1 MSAYLSA
8 GDLENEMS
16 YLVEIL
22 YAASENA
29 VTRLVE
35 IVMSTLPEGHT
46 LDQVIGLRRYEC
58 DRLPSRVDNTSEV
71 MCPREFDGWTCINA
85 TSAGDVAYFPCPFFI
100 LGFDPKRY
108 GLRVCLE
115 DGSWFKH
122 PESNKTW
129 SNYTTCVDMEDLQK
143 RIAKDTHSRYELYST
158 WPLHNRRTIFGLLP
172 FQFPVEASPNST
184 AEAANE
190 RQFPSAELRTQVN
203 FIYKTGYTVSLA
215 ALIISIII
223 FFYFK
228 SLTCTRIQIH
238 KNLFIS
244 LALNNCLWLIWYEAV
259 VDNLPVLMENRI
271 ECQLLHILVQYFLVA
286 TYFWMFCEGLY
297 LHTLLVVTF
306 VTETKVM
313 PFLYPIGWGVPALLV
328 ALYAVLRSSR
338 REEKLQCII
347 LSGEVRAMKLSLTL
361 TDQQLNGVF
370 RITTNGQ
377 AGGLLARTG
386 SLSSHPSK
394 QQPRSTIMIEALR
407 SCWIHESLYSWTL
420 SGPVC
425 VSMLANLVFLINIV
439 RLLLT
444 KLHTGLSS
452 PKQSFRESLKH
463 ASFRSRRKASSTSQT
478 PGPPSGRTKKAVR
491 ATLILIP
498 LLGLQYIVMPFR
510 PEQGASWEAIYQI
523 ASAVIASCQVGKML
537 MQSSCLEKSGV
548 KWDRYFIVKDSLAQ
562 ISLPLGTTF
571 LVTLTTCVLTSE
583 ID

>member
-1 MSAYLSA
+1 MSVIVFPPELTTRQIS
-8 GDLENEMS
+8 
-16 YLVEIL
+16 
-22 YAASENA
+22 
-29 VTRLVE
+29 VT
-35 IVMSTLPEGHT
+35 
-46 LDQVIGLRRYEC
+46 
-58 DRLPSRVDNTSEV
+58 EV
-71 MCPREFDGWTCINA
+71 MCPREFDGWTCIINA

-129 SNYTTCVDMEDLQK
+129 SNYTTCVDMEDLQ
-143 RIAKDTHSRYELYST
+143 
-158 WPLHNRRTIFGLLP
+158 
-172 FQFPVEASPNST
+172 
-184 AEAANE
+184 
-190 RQFPSAELRTQVN
+190 LRTQVN

-338 REEKLQCII
+338 REEKL
-347 LSGEVRAMKLSLTL
+347 
-361 TDQQLNGVF
+361 
-370 RITTNGQ
+370 
-377 AGGLLARTG
+377 
-386 SLSSHPSK
+386 H
-394 QQPRSTIMIEALR
+394 
-407 SCWIHESLYSWTL
+407 CWIHESLYSWTL

-523 ASAVIASCQVGKML
+523 ASAVIASCQGLCVALLFCFCNGEVIAAVTKRWK
-537 MQSSCLEKSGV
+537 QCRFKKRPCHSCTGITSVSFSRSSYAQEMVPAGPYQEGQDCLALQNV
-548 KWDRYFIVKDSLAQ
+548 QL
-562 ISLPLGTTF
+562 
-571 LVTLTTCVLTSE
+571 
-583 ID
+583 